1 MPNSNG
7 VRFSK
12 AVFVKSA
19 KSEDQF
25 LLDLPLFTFIG
36 RSNVGKS
43 TLINNVLEQKNLM
56 KSSKTPG
63 LTRMVNYCLVD
74 DSFYIADVPGYGY
87 ASLERDYFYEL
98 MSAFLT
104 KSTNL
109 RCVYILVDSR
119 RLLKEAD
126 LEFMDF
132 LSQTGTP
139 YAIVFTKTDQLS
151 AKEKYA
157 LKQCEKSLEARF
169 SFFETDTKKKDSFAP
184 LRKDIK
190 NRLKL

>member
-1 MPNSNG
+1 MPSNNG
-7 VRFSK
+7 VHFNK
-12 AVFVKSA
+12 AVFLKSA

-25 LLDLPLFTFIG
+25 LYDLPLFTFIG

-87 ASLERDYFYEL
+87 AQLERDYFYEL
-98 MSAFLT
+98 MSAFLS
-104 KSTNL
+104 KSDNM
-109 RCVYILVDSR
+109 RCVYILIDSR
-119 RLLKEAD
+119 RLLKDAD
-126 LEFMDF
+126 LEFIDF
-132 LSQTGTP
+132 LSRCSTP
-139 YAIVFTKTDQLS
+139 FALVFTKTDQLS

-157 LKQCEKSLEARF
+157 LKQCEASIEAQF
-169 SFFETDTKKKDSFAP
+169 AYFETNIRNKDSFAP

-190 NRLKL
+190 NRLK

>member
-1 MPNSNG
+1 MPDKKG
-7 VRFSK
+7 TFYK

-43 TLINNVLEQKNLM
+43 TLINNLVGQKSLM

-63 LTRMVNYCLVD
+63 LTRMVNYALVD
-74 DSFYIADVPGYGY
+74 DAFYLADVPGYGY

-98 MSAFLT
+98 MTSFFT

-109 RCVYILVDSR
+109 RCVYILIDSR
-119 RLLKEAD
+119 RLLQEAD
-126 LEFMDF
+126 LEFMDY
-132 LSQTGTP
+132 LSGSGIP
-139 YAIVFTKTDQLS
+139 FALVFTKCDQLS

-157 LKQCEKSLEARF
+157 LKECKKSLEARF
-169 SFFETDTKKKDSFAP
+169 PCFETNMRSKETFLP

-190 NRLKL
+190 NRLKA